1 MRRLK
6 RTLKTAMAT
15 ESELLVQFQS
25 HGFAVLRGVM
35 PTAVVHRLRAE
46 LLDPTFDSLF
56 AQRPAR
62 EAGERY
68 AIGRDLGA
76 FDEDPAVARAMSPL
90 LLDPRVLAFAES
102 VLGPAV
108 QLDSFRVTC
117 FPALP
122 LAHRGSVELGGWH
135 VDRFSHSLPA
145 GADDWTPRRPRSRD
159 GAAPPGYCPPRA
171 INCIGYLQDM
181 DEAAGPLRVVTGSHL
196 TAADHTLRE
205 MVPADS
211 KRAPLPDEQL
221 VRMCPH
227 RIVVCATVW
236 LSHGHVRTACR
247 STVRQVT
254 WWCCT
259 AMLCTQGPQTR
270 RPSTA
275 TSFPLTF
282 PSPRMSSALTSRMLR
297 GHVMICGTML

>member
-1 MRRLK
+1 
-6 RTLKTAMAT
+6 MAT

-145 GADDWTPRRPRSRD
+145 GADDWTPRRPPSRD

-236 LSHGHVRTACR
+236 LS
-247 STVRQVT
+247 
-254 WWCCT
+254 
-259 AMLCTQGPQTR
+259 L
-270 RPSTA
+270 TA
-275 TSFPLTF
+275 TFEPPAGPLF
-282 PSPRMSSALTSRMLR
+282 GR
-297 GHVMICGTML
+297 